1 LVKSIECHWL
11 ICHCLYI
18 LRIYRMTSIDISFI
32 RAFILFFQAYWQ
44 ATGNRNVVIERAIH
58 PRNMFDKIRTAIAF
72 LLSSISFSLF
82 YRYRLSLLSLSLCR
96 CPRIAISAIQRTMAI
111 TSVRSIVQQIKIR
124 QRN

>member
-1 LVKSIECHWL
+1 MPLVNL
-11 ICHCLYI
+11 PLLI

-72 LLSSISFSLF
+72 LLSSISFSLPF
-82 YRYRLSLLSLSLCR
+82 LSLPIIPSLSLSLSLSLTLSMSQNR
-96 CPRIAISAIQRTMAI
+96 NFSNSTHNGDHIRALNRSANQDKT
-111 TSVRSIVQQIKIR
+111 T
-124 QRN
+124 